1 MGKSRGAL
9 TAELRFITVAAVDG
23 DVVYYDFWCS
33 LNGWLHS
40 IRIIGDATY
49 PRAYCNN
56 AV

>member
-1 MGKSRGAL
+1 M
-9 TAELRFITVAAVDG
+9 AELRFITVAAVDG